1 MTLDR
6 PNAMNAMS
14 TAVKEQLLDV
24 LRAVRSD
31 DAARAVVLSGSG
43 RAFCVGQD
51 LREHAAALQ
60 SDDRAVET
68 TVRTHYNPITL
79 EIATM
84 PKPVV
89 AAVNGAAAGAG
100 AGFAFAADFRIASD
114 RASFVT
120 AFAAIGLSADSG
132 MSWTLQRLVGYGR
145 ATALLMLAE
154 PVSAE
159 QALQMGL
166 VNAVVPAE
174 TLPSAAH
181 ELAARL
187 AAGPTAAYAAIKESL
202 AVSAVH
208 DLGAALDFEAQMQL
222 RTGATADHRNAT
234 AAFLAKQT
242 PVFEGR

>member
-6 PNAMNAMS
+6 PDAMNAMS

-24 LRAVRSD
+24 LRVVRGD
-31 DAARAVVLSGSG
+31 DAARAVVLTGRG

-60 SDDRAVET
+60 SSDRAVET
-68 TVRTHYNPITL
+68 TVRKYYNPITL

-100 AGFAFAADFRIASD
+100 AAFAFAADFRIASD

-159 QALQMGL
+159 QALQLGL
-166 VNAVVPAE
+166 VTAVVSAD

-181 ELAARL
+181 ELAVRL

-202 AVSAVH
+202 AVSAVN
-208 DLGAALDFEAQMQL
+208 DLGTALDFEARMQH
-222 RTGATADHRNAT
+222 RTGATADHRGAT
-234 AAFLAKQT
+234 TAFLAKQK
-242 PVFEGR
+242 PVFAGR